1 MLEITVPAKIDEKW
15 DEAKGE
21 FVYSQIGKP
30 QTLQLEHSLI
40 SLSKWESLWEKRY
53 FPVEN
58 RTLEEIISYIQC
70 MTITKNVPQE
80 VYDRLIHNKDLI
92 NKITKYINA
101 PMTATT
107 FGKNPQSADSGRN
120 RGISSELIYC
130 WMIRNGIPVEFE
142 RWHLNR
148 LLTLIRVCNIENGNG
163 KKMSVAEVM
172 RQYKSIN
179 EANRARYNSK
189 G

>member
-1 MLEITVPAKIDEKW
+1 
-15 DEAKGE
+15 
-21 FVYSQIGKP
+21 
-30 QTLQLEHSLI
+30 
-40 SLSKWESLWEKRY
+40 
-53 FPVEN
+53 
-58 RTLEEIISYIQC
+58 

-163 KKMSVAEVM
+163 KKMSNAEVM

>member
-1 MLEITVPAKIDEKW
+1 MLEITVPAEVNEGW

-21 FVYSQIGKP
+21 FVYSEKGKP

-53 FPVEN
+53 FPVKD
-58 RTLEEIISYIQC
+58 RTLEEVISYIQC
-70 MTITKNVPQE
+70 MTITKNVPPE
-80 VYDRLIHNKDLI
+80 VYDRLIRNKDLTD
-92 NKITKYINA
+92 KITKYINA

-107 FGKNPQSADSGRN
+107 FGKNSQTVNSGKAEN
-120 RGISSELIYC
+120 VSSELIYY
-130 WMIRNGIPVEFE
+130 WMIQNDIPVEFE

-148 LLTLIRVCNIENGNG
+148 LLTLIRVCNSKNGNG
-163 KKMSVAEVM
+163 KKMSQRDLM
-172 RQYKSIN
+172 KQYKSIN
-179 EANRARYNSK
+179 EANRAKYHSK